1 MSLPLPAILTHLRLN
16 GAPPAP
22 TLPYLNRLLLAWAMH
37 IPWESASRIARHQ
50 QPGAPAD
57 YARLPEAFFA
67 DALRLGTGG
76 TCFESN
82 LALKAVLDAIG
93 FHSTLALCDMTTKTI
108 EPHCALIVT
117 LEGTRYLA
125 DVGYPIPTALPLDPD
140 VSTSVATPVY
150 DYHAAPVAADR
161 WLVRRTSRQFEQ
173 ISFWVNS
180 TPVDPERFHARLLRD
195 HAPDGLFL
203 DEVIIQKLRGGQFW
217 RYSEDKGLVRRTV
230 GREEPVHLAV
240 TAARPL
246 PKLLSDIFGMDRRVI
261 ESALSRTPP
270 DGVWPPDNVWT

>member
-1 MSLPLPAILTHLRLN
+1 MSLPLSAILAHLHLDD
-16 GAPPAP
+16 APPAP
-22 TLPYLNRLLLAWAMH
+22 TLPFLNRLLLAWATC

-50 QPGAPAD
+50 RPGTPAD

-93 FHSTLALCDMTTKTI
+93 FQSTLALCDMTTKTI

-117 LEGTRYLA
+117 LEGMRYVA
-125 DVGYPIPTALPLDPD
+125 DVGYPIPAALPLDPE
-140 VSTSVATPVY
+140 VSISVTTPVY
-150 DYHAAPVAADR
+150 DYHATPVAADR
-161 WLVRRTSRQFEQ
+161 WLIRRTSRQFEQ
-173 ISFWVNS
+173 ISFWVNGA
-180 TPVDPERFHARLLRD
+180 PIDPARFQARLLRD

-203 DEVIIQKLRGGQFW
+203 DEVIIQKLKGDQFW

-240 TAARPL
+240 TAAHPL
-246 PKLLSDIFGMDRRVI
+246 PQLLSSIFGMDRRVI
-261 ESALSRTPP
+261 ESALSRTSP
-270 DGVWPPDNVWT
+270 DGIWP